1 MWRLALDLQKK
12 EEKFEL
18 SGDPESPLVAYAF
31 KLEDGKYGQLTYIRV
46 YQGTLSK
53 GQFIRNTSTGKKVKV
68 SRLVRMHSDEMEEVN
83 SVGSGEICALFGIE
97 CSSGDTFCDDKT
109 TEFTPSM
116 VSMFVPASVIS
127 LAVAPKNPADAG
139 ENFSKALQRF
149 TKEDPTFR
157 VSVDP
162 ESKQTLISGMGEL
175 HLEVYLERM
184 KREYNVETISGAPQV
199 NYRETVGGR
208 SEFNYLHK
216 KQTGGSG
223 QYGRV
228 VGYMEPLDPEEAE
241 GKPYLF
247 ENQLVGNA
255 IPPEYVNAIE
265 NGFIVSVPPVLK

>member
-1 MWRLALDLQKK
+1 MKLHPFVALDLQNK
-12 EEKFEL
+12 EAKMEL
-18 SGDPESPLVAYAF
+18 TGDAESPLVAYAF

-46 YQGTLSK
+46 YQGTLAK

-97 CSSGDTFCDDKT
+97 CSSGDTFCDDKI

-116 VSMFVPASVIS
+116 VSMYVPASVIS
-127 LAVAPKNPADAG
+127 LAVAPKNPAEAG

-162 ESKQTLISGMGEL
+162 ESKETLISGMGEL

-199 NYRETVGGR
+199 NYRETVGR
-208 SEFNYLHK
+208 KAEFNYLHK

-247 ENQLVGNA
+247 ENQLVGNS

-265 NGFIVSVPPVLK
+265 NGFIVSG